1 MSETTITDP
10 SSSCFTPSPP
20 FDNTSADVILRS
32 SDGIDFHV
40 HRLVLSLASS
50 VFKDMFTFPQP
61 NSEPAVPTVPVS
73 ESAVVLDMAL
83 RFWYPGAEP
92 PVVQTLDELRQTLEA
107 LVMKYDMQFVVPV
120 AKKELRAYLENDP
133 VAVFA
138 IACRLEWED
147 IALEAARES
156 LRLPLRS
163 FDSARPGQLKY
174 MTADTYHTL
183 LQYHSECAKVAA
195 SATSS
200 LQWATYLDIPGSECS
215 NWTDPTVC
223 PRTGHWTFA
232 HSTMAP
238 LTAWFASYLN
248 GATDVLSTAPFARL
262 DSSELLALPI
272 TKMGSCSSCRVD
284 GFSGLMK
291 FLTTLKTKIAG
302 DIEAVSPPPL
312 VEPSDIDV
320 IVGGIEAGFLD
331 VPFSLLP

>member
-215 NWTDPTVC
+215 NWTDPTV
-223 PRTGHWTFA
+223 
-232 HSTMAP
+232 TMAP

-248 GATDVLSTAPFARL
+248 GATDVLSTAPSARL
-262 DSSELLALPI
+262 DSTELLALPI

-284 GFSGLMK
+284 GFFGLMK

-302 DIEAVSPPPL
+302 DIEAVEL
-312 VEPSDIDV
+312 K
-320 IVGGIEAGFLD
+320 LD
-331 VPFSLLP
+331 F